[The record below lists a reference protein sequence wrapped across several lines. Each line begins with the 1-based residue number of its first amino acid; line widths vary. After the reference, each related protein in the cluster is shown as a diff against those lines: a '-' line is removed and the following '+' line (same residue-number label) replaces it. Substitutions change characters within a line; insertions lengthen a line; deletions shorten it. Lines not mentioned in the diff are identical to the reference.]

1 MKYNSSR
8 DIKTMRKSM
17 VWLLKRSKDG
27 MILILERCRTMC
39 GQSQIYDLINSDRCS
54 RDVKMLWFCDSK
66 GAEMIWFCQSI
77 QIWCLLSG
85 TGVLILQFPAR
96 STCQIR
102 TLERRM
108 ATKPNWTKISALSY
122 YMRGIA
128 DLCPLS
134 PRETHDISRVKNQ
147 TEPNLQC
154 LLSRTGVLILRL
166 SAWNTCQ
173 MRRLERR
180 MTTRPNWTKISA
192 FSYYM
197 RTIADLWSMS
207 PREAFDVSR
216 DKTNQISYVFYR
228 GPVC

>member
-1 MKYNSSR
+1 
-8 DIKTMRKSM
+8 M
-17 VWLLKRSKDG
+17 VWLLERSKYG

-54 RDVKMLWFCDSK
+54 RDVKMLWFFDSK

-122 YMRGIA
+122 YMRESQIY
-128 DLCPLS
+128 
-134 PRETHDISRVKNQ
+134 
-147 TEPNLQC
+147 
-154 LLSRTGVLILRL
+154 VLYH
-166 SAWNTCQ
+166 
-173 MRRLERR
+173 LERR
-180 MTTRPNWTKISA
+180 MTSLESKTK
-192 FSYYM
+192 
-197 RTIADLWSMS
+197 L
-207 PREAFDVSR
+207 
-216 DKTNQISYVFYR
+216 NQMSYVFYR